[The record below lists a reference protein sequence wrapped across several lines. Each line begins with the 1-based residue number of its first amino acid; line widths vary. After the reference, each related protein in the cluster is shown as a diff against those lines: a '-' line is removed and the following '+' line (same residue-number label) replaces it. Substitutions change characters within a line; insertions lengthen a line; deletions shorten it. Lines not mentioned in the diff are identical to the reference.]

1 MVSIKIEVDY
11 DKPEEI
17 VRSIEV
23 DNVDVPEG
31 MRISSKEDA
40 NKAII
45 MIEMDVK
52 EPKELMTMR
61 NTADEIMRH
70 VDVVVRT
77 MRGLNI

>member
-11 DKPEEI
+11 EKPEEI
-17 VRSIEV
+17 TKSIEV

-31 MRISSKEDA
+31 MKISSREEI
-40 NKAII
+40 NKVVIL
-45 MIEMDVK
+45 IEMDVK
-52 EPKELMTMR
+52 QPKDLMTIK

-70 VDVVVRT
+70 VEAIIRT